1 MVVSF
6 SQPALYSLTNN
17 LIWPEVIHRARS
29 HPEEVTWR
37 DNEGGTALHHSCRSQ
52 YSVDVVREMLNSCR
66 FAANIQDKS
75 GKTPLHIAC
84 WSGASEIIRLLI
96 KANSDVASVP
106 DNRGRT
112 PLHHAC
118 FSVSLPCAYTIRAL
132 IQADPRTSMLPDHA
146 GKTPL
151 SLLCER
157 HRSRLQAALAYQRSD
172 VFDTVLKPFWDQLR
186 ALLSATADH
195 RALVGDWRLLHIVTS
210 IPSCPQILFDLA
222 LKFYPEQV
230 QETVYGS
237 LPLHFAAQCPAAN
250 FVVDEQG
257 DGYFVEI
264 LLSLFPQASMIP
276 DALGRLPLHLA
287 VESGKSFR
295 GVLEQ
300 LFLAFPEA
308 IRMRDGDHFLL
319 PFLLGALPRQTYDVP
334 ALPANRSRRDA
345 EQQVETVLELLRL
358 DPSGVAGY
366 ATQ

>member
-17 LIWPEVIHRARS
+17 LIWPEVIHRART

-52 YSVDVVREMLNSCR
+52 YSLEVVHEMLNSCR

-84 WSGASEIIRLLI
+84 WTGASEIIRLLI
-96 KANSDVASVP
+96 KANSDIASVP
-106 DNRGRT
+106 DSRGRT

-132 IQADPRTSMLPDHA
+132 IQADPRASMVPDHA

-157 HRSRLQAALAYQRSD
+157 HRSRLEAALVYQRSD

-186 ALLSATADH
+186 ALLSATADR
-195 RALVGDWRLLHIVTS
+195 RALLGDWHLLHIVTS

-222 LKFYPEQV
+222 LKYHPEQV
-230 QETVYGS
+230 QEKVNGS
-237 LPLHFAAQCPAAN
+237 LPLHFAAQCPKGN
-250 FVVDEQG
+250 FVAEEG
-257 DGYFVEI
+257 DGYFVEA
-264 LLSLFPQASMIP
+264 LLSLFPQASKIP

-287 VESGKSFR
+287 VASGKSFR

-300 LFLAFPEA
+300 LFRAFPDA
-308 IRMRDGDHFLL
+308 IRMRDGNHFLL
-319 PFLLGALPRQTYDVP
+319 PFLLGALPPQTYDVP
-334 ALPANRSRRDA
+334 TIHAIMSHHDV
-345 EQQVETVLELLRL
+345 EQQLETVLELLLL
-358 DPSGVAGY
+358 DPSGVRGY
-366 ATQ
+366 AIQ